1 MAKMS
6 HEKVAEV
13 LWITGNVDRS
23 MESDLG
29 RALEQYVKDVP
40 AEKRVIEMSGVRYFA
55 SSSAKILIAIAQDLE
70 EKGNRLKV
78 LASPPVAQTLNLLGA
93 KSWLDL
99 EVFRQPNNK
108 DDAKAAAV
116 PPPPPAPAP
125 APAAVPAAADEED
138 AGKDNGQAAAA
149 AEADKRAKKSGFQ
162 TAVATARTRLS
173 GTRAK
178 VEEIVNAAALNAG
191 EPLVPPDQELPPELG
206 LLRQLKVLDS
216 CTIHFAE
223 PPEALTCR
231 VIEHLGGNWILAEAH
246 NTLRVVNTQR
256 IAWLDMLT

>member
-23 MESDLG
+23 METDLS

-40 AEKRVIEMSGVRYFA
+40 AEKRVVEMSGVRYFA

-108 DDAKAAAV
+108 DEAKAAAV
-116 PPPPPAPAP
+116 PPP
-125 APAAVPAAADEED
+125 APAAPVAPAAADDEE
-138 AGKDNGQAAAA
+138 AGKDNGQAAATN
-149 AEADKRAKKSGFQ
+149 EADKRAKKSGFQ
-162 TAVATARTRLS
+162 TAVATARMRLS

-178 VEEIVNAAALNAG
+178 VEEIINAAAQNAG

-246 NTLRVVNTQR
+246 NTLRVINSQR

>member
-29 RALEQYVKDVP
+29 RALEQYVRDVP
-40 AEKRVIEMSGVRYFA
+40 AERRVIEMSGVRYFA

-108 DDAKAAAV
+108 DEAKAAAV
-116 PPPPPAPAP
+116 PPP
-125 APAAVPAAADEED
+125 APAATPAAPVAAANDEEED
-138 AGKDNGQAAAA
+138 AGKDNGQAST
-149 AEADKRAKKSGFQ
+149 AETLRAKKSGFQ

-178 VEEIVNAAALNAG
+178 VEEIINAAALNAG

-206 LLRQLKVLDS
+206 LLRQMKVLDS

-246 NTLRVVNTQR
+246 NTLRVINTQR